1 MNAKAIIA
9 FIVPILATT
18 CAYGRFIY
26 TESGNLSGTLTDGVW
41 TLAATRARNTN
52 NLTVNGSSGSFSGS
66 AQSALDL
73 TEIFSDDG
81 ETQYHAVTFQT
92 VPASAKAYL
101 SAFIAPDCKEIKSSS
116 FQGCTALTDVQLNAS
131 VTRIENQ
138 AFLSCSALA
147 SFYPRTL
154 EVTYIYAKTFQGC
167 SKLDGAFNLPNC
179 TLIDNYAFNGCALL
193 ESVTAPVA
201 TTIRDAVF
209 TGCTHLTTVYM
220 PSVQQISN
228 QAFQSCTSLG
238 GDAVRGLLNR
248 KITLLGNNAI
258 ANQKYIF
265 LSCTSLSG
273 EIEWNFPLLQ
283 TNVVAQSMFQNCTSL
298 TGVNFVTDVAEIKD
312 NAFKEIAPGA
322 EVHMPLKVPVVYG
335 SGSVCRQTAPYP
347 KVYLKG
353 NFEDWLAAMSR
364 ANHVILREEFNDTGW
379 SHTYGSDTRGWAV
392 ITNKMASDST
402 MCTKTAV
409 DGVTTVTVPDKKVI
423 AFVMLGGDAGCWVL
437 REPRKGTTIMVQ

>member
-26 TESGNLSGTLTDGVW
+26 TETGNLSGSLTDGTW
-41 TLAATRARNTN
+41 TLAATRARDTN

-66 AQSALDL
+66 TKSTLNL
-73 TEIFSDDG
+73 TEIFSEDG
-81 ETQYHAVTFQT
+81 ETQYYAVAFQA

-101 SAFIAPDCKEIKSSS
+101 ANFIAPDCKEIKTSS
-116 FQGCTALTDVQLNAS
+116 FQSCTALTNVQLNAS

-167 SKLDGAFNLPNC
+167 AQLAGAFSLPNC
-179 TLIDNYAFNGCALL
+179 TQIGDNAFNGCALL
-193 ESVTAPVA
+193 ESVAAPVA
-201 TTIRDAVF
+201 TIIGECAF
-209 TGCTHLTTVYM
+209 LGCTHLAAITL
-220 PSVQQISN
+220 PSVQQIKN

-238 GDAVRGLLNR
+238 GDAVRSLLNKR
-248 KITLLGNNAI
+248 ITVLGSNAI
-258 ANQKYIF
+258 ANQKFLF
-265 LSCTSLSG
+265 LSCSSLSG

-283 TNVVAQSMFQNCTSL
+283 TNVVAQGMFQNCTSL

-322 EVHMPLKVPVVYG
+322 EVHMPLKVPAVYG

-353 NFEDWLAAMSR
+353 NFEDWFAAMSR
-364 ANHVILREEFNDTGW
+364 VNHLIRREDFNETGW
-379 SHTYGSDTRGWAV
+379 SHKYGNDTKTWAQ
-392 ITNKMASDST
+392 ITNKMAADSA

>member
-26 TESGNLSGTLTDGVW
+26 TETGNLSGSLTDGTW
-41 TLAATRARNTN
+41 TLAATRVRDTN

-66 AQSALDL
+66 TKSTLNL
-73 TEIFSDDG
+73 TEIFSEDG
-81 ETQYHAVTFQT
+81 ETQYYAVAFQA

-101 SAFIAPDCKEIKSSS
+101 ANFIAPDCKEIKTSS
-116 FQGCTALTDVQLNAS
+116 FQSCTALTNVQLNAS

-167 SKLDGAFNLPNC
+167 AQLDGAFNLPNC

-258 ANQKYIF
+258 ANQKFLF
-265 LSCTSLSG
+265 LSCTSISG
-273 EIEWNFPLLQ
+273 AIDWNFPLLQ
-283 TNVVAQSMFQNCTSL
+283 TNVVAESMFNGCTSL
-298 TGVNFVTDVAEIKD
+298 ERVNFVTDVAEIKD
-312 NAFKEIAPGA
+312 NAFKNIAPGA
-322 EVHMPLKVPVVYG
+322 EVHMPLKVPAIYG
-335 SGSVCRQTAPYP
+335 SGAVCRQSAPYP
-347 KVYLKG
+347 KVFLKG

-364 ANHVILREEFNDTGW
+364 ANHVILREDFNNTGW
-379 SHTYGSDTRGWAV
+379 SHTYGSNTKGWAV
-392 ITNKMASDST
+392 ITNKMAADSA
-402 MCTKTAV
+402 MCTKTTTG
-409 DGVTTVTVPDKKVI
+409 GVTTVSVSDGKVI
-423 AFVMLGGDAGCWVL
+423 AFVMLSSDTGCWVL
-437 REPRKGTTIMVQ
+437 REPRVGTTFMVQ